1 MPEPIRNPANTVISV
16 SMSRALLNDIDA
28 RAKALGLSRSQYLCQ
43 LAREDLIARGDMTL
57 REKPEGKKTVPLDVA
72 SVTAPIRYFKQDR
85 K

>member
-16 SMSRALLNDIDA
+16 SMSRALLNEIDA
-28 RAKALGLSRSQYLCQ
+28 RAANLGLSRSQYLCQ

-57 REKPEGKKTVPLDVA
+57 REKPEGKQLVPLPVA
-72 SVTAPIRYFKQDR
+72 SASDPISYFKTPR